1 MKLEQNIVQVQT
13 LSTQTI
19 QSLKILQMNTPE
31 LMDYVQEISMEN
43 PVLEAEFST
52 VSAAGAAGRG
62 QSQMGWLENSDP
74 QQHWQKQQGNEP
86 DARDYAA
93 ETQAESLKDY
103 VRSQLPAQSGKLAQA
118 LSYLTECLDENGWLP
133 ASLEELAAESGLS
146 LALLERALSQIQNVE
161 PWGVG
166 ARDLRECLLI
176 QLFHRPNTD
185 DIAAKIVRD
194 HLPELAK
201 NQYNSIAKAL
211 RISQERVRKAVEQIR
226 SLNPRPGNGFA
237 CSEPT
242 TYIVPDMIAEWNGNS
257 FDILLSR
264 SSLPQLNISNYY
276 VQLRKESS
284 DPEVTAYLDSK
295 VRQAKWVIAAVDQRK
310 ETMLRCMQAIMT
322 LQPEYFR
329 HAQGALRPMTLADVA
344 AKLGVHEST
353 VSRTIRGKYIQCP
366 DGVVPLAFFFSRP
379 AFQSST
385 TGDAVSVENIKRRLR
400 TLLLQEDPHKPYS
413 DQKLAE
419 LLEKSDCSISRR
431 TVAKYRSELGFPPA
445 TGRKQ
450 I

>member
-1 MKLEQNIVQVQT
+1 MT
-13 LSTQTI
+13 RS
-19 QSLKILQMNTPE
+19 NT
-31 LMDYVQEISMEN
+31 
-43 PVLEAEFST
+43 
-52 VSAAGAAGRG
+52 GK
-62 QSQMGWLENSDP
+62 
-74 QQHWQKQQGNEP
+74 KQQGNEP

-118 LSYLTECLDENGWLP
+118 LSYLTECLDENGWLL
-133 ASLEELAAESGLS
+133 ASLEVLAAESGLS

-185 DIAAKIVRD
+185 DIAAKISCAIICPNWR
-194 HLPELAK
+194 EI
-201 NQYNSIAKAL
+201 STTAL
-211 RISQERVRKAVEQIR
+211 QRHFGSHRNVCAERWSRSGSRKPPAGQW
-226 SLNPRPGNGFA
+226 LCLFGG
-237 CSEPT
+237 PT
-242 TYIVPDMIAEWNGNS
+242 TYIIPDMIAEWNGNS

-276 VQLRKESS
+276 VQLRRESS

-344 AKLGVHEST
+344 AKLGVHRIHSQSYHSGQ
-353 VSRTIRGKYIQCP
+353 VHSMSRRRRSAR
-366 DGVVPLAFFFSRP
+366 LFLLP
-379 AFQSST
+379 A
-385 TGDAVSVENIKRRLR
+385 
-400 TLLLQEDPHKPYS
+400 
-413 DQKLAE
+413 
-419 LLEKSDCSISRR
+419 SIS
-431 TVAKYRSELGFPPA
+431 KQHH
-445 TGRKQ
+445 GRCH
-450 I
+450 IR

>member
-1 MKLEQNIVQVQT
+1 MIYKSKGE
-13 LSTQTI
+13 
-19 QSLKILQMNTPE
+19 SL
-31 LMDYVQEISMEN
+31 Y
-43 PVLEAEFST
+43 EAGTEYC
-52 VSAAGAAGRG
+52 AGADAVDTDNPESENTSDEYPGAHGLRSGDINGEPRIGGGVLRCIRG

-103 VRSQLPAQSGKLAQA
+103 VRSQLPAQSGKLAHA
-118 LSYLTECLDENGWLP
+118 LSYLTECLDENGWLL
-133 ASLEELAAESGLS
+133 ASLEVLAAESGLS

-211 RISQERVRKAVEQIR
+211 RISQERVRRAVEQIR

-242 TYIVPDMIAEWNGNS
+242 TYIIPDMIAEWNGNS

-276 VQLRKESS
+276 VQLRRESS

-344 AKLGVHEST
+344 AK
-353 VSRTIRGKYIQCP
+353 RGYTNPQS
-366 DGVVPLAFFFSRP
+366 VVPFGASTFNVQTASFRSPFSSPGQHFKATPREMP
-379 AFQSST
+379 YPLKTSN
-385 TGDAVSVENIKRRLR
+385 AVCAHFYFRRIRISPIPTRSWLTCWR
-400 TLLLQEDPHKPYS
+400 KATVPSPGGLLQNT
-413 DQKLAE
+413 A
-419 LLEKSDCSISRR
+419 
-431 TVAKYRSELGFPPA
+431 VN
-445 TGRKQ
+445 
-450 I
+450 